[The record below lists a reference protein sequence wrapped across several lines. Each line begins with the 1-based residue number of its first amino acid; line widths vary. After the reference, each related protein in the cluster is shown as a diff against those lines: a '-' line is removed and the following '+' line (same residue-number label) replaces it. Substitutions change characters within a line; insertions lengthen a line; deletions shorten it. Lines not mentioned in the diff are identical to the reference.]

1 MRPSWRSPLSVR
13 AGRSDISRRA
23 KLAHGIIIKREEFHM
38 LIRRVAAAATIGLL
52 AAAGQA
58 SAQAVKPAHPP
69 LTAELSDTKPE
80 AVGFSSERLKLLDAG
95 MKLLVDNKKFAG
107 MVTVLARHGKV
118 VQEKTYGYADVAG
131 QKLMQKDSIV
141 RIYSMTKPITGIA
154 MMMLYEEGKWKPS
167 DPISR
172 YIPEFRDLKV
182 YSGVDKD
189 GKPTLDKPGHAPTMG
204 ELMSHTAGFT
214 YGVFGATA
222 VDKMYQEA
230 QLLSAPSLQ
239 EFIERIAKLPL
250 LYQPGEGWVY
260 SLSVDIQGYLVEKL
274 SGKPFADFLRE
285 RIFLPLGMKDTGFY
299 VPAEKLERV
308 ASIYQGD
315 AGAATAMP
323 KDAAIGQ
330 PPGMASGGGGLYS
343 TAIDYLRFAQMVLNG
358 GQLNGVRLVAP
369 SSIDLMRTNHVA
381 DDVKNA
387 RKFGIGLYQMQPGLG
402 FGYDFAILEDP
413 LKLGST
419 AGKGTILW
427 DGVAGTWFWIDPT
440 NDVVFVGIVQ
450 RWLLAPG
457 TPDVESLSRALTYQ
471 ALVSPNK

>member
-1 MRPSWRSPLSVR
+1 MLFRQVLGAVSLLLLLTSQVN
-13 AGRSDISRRA
+13 AQAA
-23 KLAHGIIIKREEFHM
+23 KQTQQ
-38 LIRRVAAAATIGLL
+38 AAAATGEI
-52 AAAGQA
+52 
-58 SAQAVKPAHPP
+58 S
-69 LTAELSDTKPE
+69 ETKPE
-80 AVGFSSERLKLLDAG
+80 AVGFSSERLGKLDRS
-95 MKLLVDNKKFAG
+95 MKSLVDAKKLAG
-107 MVTVLARHGKV
+107 MVTVLARHGKIV
-118 VQEKTYGYADVAG
+118 EEKTYGYADVAS
-131 QKLMQKDSIV
+131 QRPMQKDTIV

-167 DPISR
+167 DPVAR

-182 YSGVDKD
+182 YSGVDGD

-214 YGVFGATA
+214 YGVFGSTP

-230 QLLSAPSLQ
+230 QLLGAPTLQ
-239 EFIERIAKLPL
+239 EFIERVSKLPL

-260 SLSVDIQGYLVEKL
+260 SVSVDIQGYLVEKL

-299 VPAEKLERV
+299 VPADKLDRV
-308 ASIYQGD
+308 ATIYQGD
-315 AGAATAMP
+315 AAAATAMP
-323 KDAAIGQ
+323 KDPGIGK
-330 PPGMASGGGGLYS
+330 PPGMPSGGGGLYS
-343 TAIDYLRFAQMVLNG
+343 TAGDYLRFAQMVLNG
-358 GQLNGVRLVAP
+358 GELHGVRLVAP
-369 SSIDLMRTNHVA
+369 SSIELMRTNHVS
-381 DDVKNA
+381 DEVKNA
-387 RKFGIGLYQMQPGLG
+387 RKFGIGLYQIQPGFG

-419 AGKGTILW
+419 AGKGSFLW

-471 ALVSPNK
+471 ALVNPSK

>member
-1 MRPSWRSPLSVR
+1 
-13 AGRSDISRRA
+13 
-23 KLAHGIIIKREEFHM
+23 M
-38 LIRRVAAAATIGLL
+38 LFRGVLAAATIGFL
-52 AAAGQA
+52 ATAGHA
-58 SAQAVKPAHPP
+58 GAQSVKQAHPAA
-69 LTAELSDTKPE
+69 TAEMSETKPE
-80 AVGFSSERLKLLDAG
+80 AVGFSPERLKLLDAG
-95 MKLLVDNKKFAG
+95 MKSLIDSKKLAG

-118 VQEKTYGYADVAG
+118 VEEKTYGYADVAS
-131 QKLMQKDSIV
+131 QKPMQKDTIV

-189 GKPTLDKPGHAPTMG
+189 GKPTFDKPGHAPTMG

-214 YGVFGATA
+214 YGFFGSTA

-230 QLLSAPSLQ
+230 QLLNAPTLQ
-239 EFIERIAKLPL
+239 EFIERVAKLPL

-260 SLSVDIQGYLVEKL
+260 SVSVDIQGYLVEKL
-274 SGKPFADFLRE
+274 SGKPFADFLHE

-308 ASIYQGD
+308 ASVYQGD
-315 AGAATAMP
+315 AAAAAAMP
-323 KDAAIGQ
+323 KDAGISQ
-330 PPGMASGGGGLYS
+330 PPGLPSGGGGLYS
-343 TAIDYLRFAQMVLNG
+343 TAVDYLRFAQMVLNG
-358 GQLNGVRLVAP
+358 GELNGVRLVAP
-369 SSIDLMRTNHVA
+369 SSIELMRANHVP
-381 DDVKNA
+381 DEVKNA

-419 AGKGTILW
+419 AGKGTFLW
-427 DGVAGTWFWIDPT
+427 DGVAGTWFWIDPA
-440 NDVVFVGIVQ
+440 NDLVFVGIIQ
-450 RWLLAPG
+450 RWLMAPG
-457 TPDVESLSRALTYQ
+457 APDVENLSRALTYQ
-471 ALVSPNK
+471 ALVNPNK